1 MSQQLWR
8 LDDQT
13 KAAVLNYKRE
23 QRYIAELNR
32 DLDDFRAIFWAPA
45 FDEQRHRTRS
55 SLFSTNWTRSKP
67 AVRVSLLTGWV
78 DTLPDYRYTCS
89 VTTKGLIP

>member
-13 KAAVLNYKRE
+13 KAAVLSHKRE

-45 FDEQRHRTRS
+45 FDEQRLWAQDQIKSIVHELEEIEAGR
-55 SLFSTNWTRSKP
+55 LGVP
-67 AVRVSLLTGWV
+67 ADWQG
-78 DTLPDYRYTCS
+78 
-89 VTTKGLIP
+89 

>member
-13 KAAVLNYKRE
+13 KATVLKYKRE

-32 DLDDFRAIFWAPA
+32 ELDDFRTIFWSPA
-45 FDEQRHRTRS
+45 FDEQRLWAQDQIKSILHELDEIESGRLGVRS
-55 SLFSTNWTRSKP
+55 D
-67 AVRVSLLTGWV
+67 WV
-78 DTLPDYRYTCS
+78 
-89 VTTKGLIP
+89 G

>member
-13 KAAVLNYKRE
+13 KAAVLKHKRE

-45 FDEQRHRTRS
+45 FDEQRLWAQDQIKSIVHELEEIEEGR
-55 SLFSTNWTRSKP
+55 LGVP
-67 AVRVSLLTGWV
+67 ADWV
-78 DTLPDYRYTCS
+78 
-89 VTTKGLIP
+89 G

>member
-13 KAAVLNYKRE
+13 KAVVLNHKRE

-32 DLDDFRAIFWAPA
+32 DLEDFRDIFWAPSS
-45 FDEQRHRTRS
+45 DEQRLWSQDQIKSIVHELDEIEAGRLGVPEDWR
-55 SLFSTNWTRSKP
+55 
-67 AVRVSLLTGWV
+67 G
-78 DTLPDYRYTCS
+78 
-89 VTTKGLIP
+89 

>member
-13 KAAVLNYKRE
+13 KEAVLSYKRE

-32 DLDDFRAIFWAPA
+32 DLEDFRAIFWAPM
-45 FDEQRHRTRS
+45 FDEQRIWAQHQIKSILHELDEIEAGRRGVPS
-55 SLFSTNWTRSKP
+55 DWQ
-67 AVRVSLLTGWV
+67 G
-78 DTLPDYRYTCS
+78 
-89 VTTKGLIP
+89 